1 MSKLVF
7 YLRTGLY
14 SGILLG
20 VSFVSI
26 LITPVATVLGKRL
39 NGNYYAARM
48 FWHVAGP
55 LLGWKF
61 VVEGEGYLWAGQG
74 EQKNKD
80 ERSAVMVGNHQSS
93 ASPGGMAKLVC

>member
-14 SGILLG
+14 STLLLG
-20 VSFVSI
+20 VSFVS
-26 LITPVATVLGKRL
+26 LIIAPVATVLGKRL
-39 NGNYYAARM
+39 NVNYYVART
-48 FWHVAGP
+48 FWHVTGP

-74 EQKNKD
+74 ERKNKD

-93 ASPGGMAKLVC
+93 VERCVSALRD